1 MIGVRILMT
10 SRWVTLTALLI
21 LVVIGCV
28 SMGAWQW
35 SRAHRAMQ
43 PLSQAAA
50 GPHEIGQIYQPGD
63 ALPMTAYGA
72 AVEMSGR
79 YDAANQ
85 LLVPDRLQNG
95 ATGYWILTPLN
106 VAAGGV
112 IPVVRGWS
120 ADPTAA
126 NIAPPSGQVKVQG
139 QLEPSETDDTNSSSL
154 LPHGQ
159 IDMVSSAQLVSLWP
173 GELYLGFVILQ
184 QQDPSNALA
193 TIPIPPAQSVTTI
206 SWQNFA
212 YAIQW
217 WLFALFACFF
227 WWRVLQA
234 DLADERARREGHDV
248 LSQSP
253 SHPPTTEFSE
263 ARE

>member
-1 MIGVRILMT
+1 MT

-21 LVVIGCV
+21 LVVVGCV

-35 SRAHRAMQ
+35 SRSHRALV
-43 PLSQAAA
+43 PLTQSAD
-50 GPHEIGQIYQPGD
+50 GPQGLGQIYEPGD
-63 ALPMTAYGA
+63 ALPQTAYGA
-72 AVEMSGR
+72 TVEVSGR
-79 YDAANQ
+79 YDATNQ

-106 VAAGGV
+106 VGGGAV
-112 IPVVRGWS
+112 IPIVRGWS
-120 ADPTAA
+120 ADETAPNLTPPT
-126 NIAPPSGQVKVQG
+126 GQVEVRG
-139 QLEPSETDDTNSSSL
+139 QLEPSETDDTNSSAL

-193 TIPIPPAQSVTTI
+193 TVPIPPAQSQTTI

-234 DLADERARREGHDV
+234 DLADERARREGHDG
-248 LSQSP
+248 LSQTSSRP
-253 SHPPTTEFSE
+253 TTTEFSE

>member
-35 SRAHRAMQ
+35 SRAHRAVQ
-43 PLSQAAA
+43 PVSQSDGGAQ
-50 GPHEIGQIYQPGD
+50 ELGQIYQPGD
-63 ALPMTAYGA
+63 ALPQAAYGA
-72 AVEMSGR
+72 PVEISGK
-79 YDAANQ
+79 YDEANQ
-85 LLVPDRLQNG
+85 LLVPDRLQDG
-95 ATGYWILTPLN
+95 ASGYWILTPLN
-106 VAAGGV
+106 VEGGGV
-112 IPVVRGWS
+112 VPIVRGWS
-120 ADPTAA
+120 ADATAS
-126 NIAPPSGQVKVQG
+126 NIAPPSGQVKVLG
-139 QLEPSETDDTNSSSL
+139 QLEPSETDDATSGAL

-193 TIPIPPAQSVTTI
+193 TIPIPPAQSATTI

-234 DLADERARREGHDV
+234 DLADERARGEGHDV
-248 LSQSP
+248 LSQSSP
-253 SHPPTTEFSE
+253 RPPTEFSE